1 MKWDEMRESDNVEDQ
16 RDGSDESTEPTNLSS
31 SSVGMLGGLGAGGIA
46 IAVILGLI
54 FKIDPT
60 QLLNLIGG
68 NNKTA
73 PAPQALVK
81 TPTKD
86 RDSAFVKSVL
96 GDTEDTWERIFKQQL
111 KTNYQAPKLVLFDG
125 SVKSA
130 CGSAKTS
137 SGPFYCPADKKVYLD
152 MGFFKYL
159 EATAGNDAD
168 FARAYAIAHE
178 VGHHIQNLRGT
189 SGKVRQ
195 LKASSSKAKAN
206 ELSVRIELQA
216 DCLAGVWGHFTAQRG
231 LISDQD
237 ITKALNTAT
246 QIGDDYLQKQS
257 KRGHV
262 TPESFTHGTSEQ
274 RVTWFKRGLSTGNI
288 DQCDTFATS
297 KL

>member
-1 MKWDEMRESDNVEDQ
+1 MKWDEMRQSDNVEDE
-16 RDGSDESTEPTNLSS
+16 RGGSSGSS
-31 SSVGMLGGLGAGGIA
+31 NSPLGMLGGLGGGAMA
-46 IAVILGLI
+46 IAVIAGLI
-54 FKIDPT
+54 FKVDPT
-60 QLLNLIGG
+60 QILSFLTN

-73 PAPQALVK
+73 SAPQGLVK
-81 TPTKD
+81 PPIND

-96 GDTEDTWERIFKQQL
+96 GDTEDTWGRIFKQQL
-111 KTNYQAPKLVLFDG
+111 KTNYQPPKLVLFSN
-125 SVKSA
+125 SVNSA
-130 CGSAKTS
+130 CGSGNTS

-189 SGKVRQ
+189 SSSVRQ
-195 LKASSSKAKAN
+195 LKASSNKVKAN
-206 ELSVRIELQA
+206 ELSVRQELQA

-257 KRGHV
+257 KSGHV
-262 TPESFTHGTSEQ
+262 VPESFTHGTSQQ
-274 RVTWFKRGLSTGNI
+274 RVTWFKRGLDTGNI
-288 DQCDTFATS
+288 DQCDTFAANQ
-297 KL
+297 L

>member
-1 MKWDEMRESDNVEDQ
+1 MKWDEMRQSDNVEDE
-16 RDGSDESTEPTNLSS
+16 RGGSS
-31 SSVGMLGGLGAGGIA
+31 SSSNSPLGMLGGLGGGAMA
-46 IAVILGLI
+46 IAVIAGLI
-54 FKIDPT
+54 FKVDPT
-60 QLLNLIGG
+60 QILNFLTN
-68 NNKTA
+68 NNKIA
-73 PAPQALVK
+73 PAPQGLVK
-81 TPTKD
+81 PPIND

-96 GDTEDTWERIFKQQL
+96 GDTEDTWGRIFKQQL

-125 SVKSA
+125 SVRSA
-130 CGSAKTS
+130 CGSANTS

-189 SGKVRQ
+189 SSSVRQ
-195 LKASSSKAKAN
+195 LKAGSNKVKAN
-206 ELSVRIELQA
+206 ELSVRQELQA

-257 KRGHV
+257 KSGHV
-262 TPESFTHGTSEQ
+262 VPESFTHGTSQQ
-274 RVTWFKRGLSTGNI
+274 RVTWFKRGLDTGNI
-288 DQCDTFATS
+288 DQCDTFAANQ
-297 KL
+297 L

>member
-1 MKWDEMRESDNVEDQ
+1 MKWDEMRESDNVEDE
-16 RDGSDESTEPTNLSS
+16 RNGASS
-31 SSVGMLGGLGAGGIA
+31 SNSSPVGRLGGLGVGGIA
-46 IAVILGLI
+46 IAVIAGLI
-54 FKIDPT
+54 FKVDPL
-60 QLLNLIGG
+60 QILAFLSN

-86 RDSAFVKSVL
+86 RDAAFVKSIL
-96 GDTEDTWERIFKQQL
+96 GDTEDTWAKIFKQQL
-111 KTNYQAPKLVLFDG
+111 KSNYQPPKLVLF
-125 SVKSA
+125 SNSINSA
-130 CGSAKTS
+130 CGSASTS

-178 VGHHIQNLRGT
+178 VGHHVQNLRGT

-195 LKASSSKAKAN
+195 LKSSSSKAKAN

-257 KRGHV
+257 KSGHV
-262 TPESFTHGTSEQ
+262 IPDSFTHGTSQQ
-274 RVTWFKRGLSTGNI
+274 RVTWFKRGLDTGNI
-288 DQCDTFATS
+288 DQCDTFATDQF
-297 KL
+297 

>member
-1 MKWDEMRESDNVEDQ
+1 MKWDEMRESNNVEDE
-16 RDGSDESTEPTNLSS
+16 RGGSSGSNVSS
-31 SSVGMLGGLGAGGIA
+31 SGMLGGLGAGGIA
-46 IAVILGLI
+46 IAVIAGLI
-54 FKIDPT
+54 FKVDPAQILSFLT
-60 QLLNLIGG
+60 

-73 PAPQALVK
+73 SPSQGLVK
-81 TPTKD
+81 TPVND

-96 GDTEDTWERIFKQQL
+96 GDTEDTWGRIFKQQL

-125 SVKSA
+125 SVRSA
-130 CGSAKTS
+130 CGAANTAA
-137 SGPFYCPADKKVYLD
+137 GPFYCPADKKVYLD

-195 LKASSSKAKAN
+195 LQASAGKTKAN

-231 LISDQD
+231 LIGDQD

-257 KRGHV
+257 KSGHV
-262 TPESFTHGTSEQ
+262 IPESFTHGTSKQ
-274 RVTWFKRGLSTGNI
+274 RVSWFRRGLEKGDI
-288 DQCDTFATS
+288 EQCDTFGTNQ
-297 KL
+297 L